1 MTSVLCSFQETV
13 SNDSGISTVK
23 DELFTITIPLNDLGS
38 AGLGISVKG
47 KSTEDNLDLGIFV
60 KSIIKGG
67 AAAKVVLNILYEVM
81 I

>member
-1 MTSVLCSFQETV
+1 M
-13 SNDSGISTVK
+13 K
-23 DELFTITIPLNDLGS
+23 DEFLTITIPLNDMGS

-67 AAAKVVLNILYEVM
+67 AAAKVLCVFLINWYYEHIYHLKFIGILAVLFD
-81 I
+81 

>member
-1 MTSVLCSFQETV
+1 M
-13 SNDSGISTVK
+13 K
-23 DELFTITIPLNDLGS
+23 DEFLTITIPLNDLGS

-67 AAAKVVLNILYEVM
+67 AAAKVLCVF
-81 I
+81 

>member
-1 MTSVLCSFQETV
+1 M
-13 SNDSGISTVK
+13 K
-23 DELFTITIPLNDLGS
+23 DEFLTITIPLNDLGS

-67 AAAKVVLNILYEVM
+67 AAAKVLCVFFKLICIMNISTILNLLVY
-81 I
+81 

>member
-1 MTSVLCSFQETV
+1 M
-13 SNDSGISTVK
+13 
-23 DELFTITIPLNDLGS
+23 TIPLNDMGS

-67 AAAKVVLNILYEVM
+67 AAAKVAFDVIKITLYHQIIITV
-81 I
+81 